1 VELYIIYNFI
11 RVVHTIQKLTKRSQ
25 DLYTCMLQL
34 EIMDLE
40 VSRNFFGRQVNSFE
54 AQVKICDPAMRASC
68 NKDTFPGVFIR
79 APAIVKSLSPDV
91 EILGTT
97 AAANGHDV
105 IVAAKQGNVMTT
117 AFHPELT
124 DDFAWHLYFLKM
136 IMKKK
141 SISV

>member
-1 VELYIIYNFI
+1 MELYIIYNFI

>member
-1 VELYIIYNFI
+1 M
-11 RVVHTIQKLTKRSQ
+11 HTPQKLTKRSH

-124 DDFAWHLYFLKM
+124 DDFAWHLFFLKM
-136 IMKKK
+136 IMNKK
-141 SISV
+141 